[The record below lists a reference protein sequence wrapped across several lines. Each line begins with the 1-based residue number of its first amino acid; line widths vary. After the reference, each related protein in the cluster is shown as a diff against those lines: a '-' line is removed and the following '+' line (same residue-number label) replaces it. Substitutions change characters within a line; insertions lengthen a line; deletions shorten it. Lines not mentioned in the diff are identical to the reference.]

1 MSEKPVPS
9 AHSQPPPTTLELYL
23 CFARIAL
30 SGFGG
35 VLAWSRRVLVNEKR
49 WMSPAEFNEFY
60 ALCQVVPGPNVVNL
74 AVMYG
79 DRVGRVRGA
88 VVAVLGLLSPAVTLM
103 LIVGALYS
111 RYGALPGMR
120 GLLVGLAAAAS
131 GLIVATSIQMAE
143 PLFRA
148 RPKPA
153 HAVAAAAFVA
163 VGVLHLPMV
172 WVAAFLIPVSI
183 GLAWVD
189 SHAR

>member
-1 MSEKPVPS
+1 MSEAVPS
-9 AHSQPPPTTLELYL
+9 AHSQLPPTARELYL

-35 VLAWSRRVLVNEKR
+35 VLAWSRRVLVSEKR
-49 WMSPAEFNEFY
+49 WMSPAEFNELY

-74 AVMYG
+74 AIMYG
-79 DRVGRVRGA
+79 DRVGGVRGA
-88 VVAVLGLLSPAVTLM
+88 AVAVLGLISPPVTLM
-103 LIVGALYS
+103 LIVGALYT
-111 RYGALPGMR
+111 RYGGLPGMR
-120 GLLVGLAAAAS
+120 GLLAGLAAAAA

-143 PLFRA
+143 PLFRV

-153 HAVAAAAFVA
+153 HAVAAAAFTA
-163 VGVLHLPMV
+163 VGVLHLPLM
-172 WVAAFLIPVSI
+172 WVLAFLIPISV